1 MKNLKNYSER
11 INKLKILMII
21 PSLSKK
27 WGGTTTSLKNFYYGL
42 NKIENVNCTIVS
54 TFTQNEKKEIDN
66 ELLNNNDFKLFE
78 TKNEGWRYSKELKDY
93 LKENIKDYD
102 LVCIHAI
109 WTGTSFFA
117 SRYAKKFNIPYI
129 VTPHG
134 MIEPDA
140 LQRKGL
146 KKKIYWSLIEKK
158 IFDNASAIHCI
169 TEAEK
174 TYSDNL
180 SKTRAFIIQNGISNE
195 IFLKKDYSKLN
206 SISFIGRFHEK
217 KALDLLLKSLVN
229 LENLNLI
236 VAGGGEKDYEEYIYN
251 LVKEL
256 KLENRVIF
264 KGFANDEIKRKIF
277 EESLFLVLP
286 SYTEGLSMVG
296 LEAIM
301 NSTPVLT
308 TEKCNFNEVQE
319 CNAGIVIKDN
329 KPATIEKYLKI
340 MMESDLEVMSKNAY
354 NLALEKF
361 SIDSVSQNIYKEFEK
376 IINETSKPK

>member
-1 MKNLKNYSER
+1 M
-11 INKLKILMII
+11 KILMII
-21 PSLSKK
+21 PSVSKK
-27 WGGTTTSLKNFYYGL
+27 WGGTTSSLKNFYYGL
-42 NKIENVNCTIVS
+42 TKIVNVKCEIVS
-54 TFTQNEKKEIDN
+54 TYTENEKNEIDTV
-66 ELLNNNDFKLFE
+66 LLNNSDFKLFE
-78 TKNEGWRYSKELKDY
+78 TKSEGWRYSKELKDY
-93 LKENIKDYD
+93 LRENIKDFD
-102 LVCIHAI
+102 LVWIHAI

-134 MIEPDA
+134 MIKSDA

-146 KKKIYWSLIEKK
+146 KKKIYWTLIEKNV
-158 IFDNASAIHCI
+158 FDNASAIHCI
-169 TEAEK
+169 TESEK
-174 TYSDNL
+174 IYSDDL
-180 SKTRAFIIQNGISNE
+180 SKTRAFVIPNGITNE
-195 IFLKKDYSKLN
+195 IFLEKDYSKLN
-206 SISFIGRFHEK
+206 SISFIGRFHEI

-229 LENLNLI
+229 IENLNLI
-236 VAGGGEKDYEEYIYN
+236 VAGGGEKEYEEYIYN

-256 KLENRVIF
+256 KLENRVIL
-264 KGFANDEIKRKIF
+264 KGFANDEIKREIF
-277 EESLFLVLP
+277 EKSLFLVLP

-329 KPATIEKYLKI
+329 KPATIEKYIKI
-340 MMESDLEVMSKNAY
+340 MLEADLEVMSKNAY

>member
-1 MKNLKNYSER
+1 M
-11 INKLKILMII
+11 KILMII
-21 PSLSKK
+21 PSISNI
-27 WGGTTTSLKNFYYGL
+27 WGGTTSSLKNFYYGL
-42 NKIENVNCTIVS
+42 TKLANVKCTIVS
-54 TFTQNEKKEIDN
+54 TYTQTEKDEIDPK
-66 ELLNNNDFKLFE
+66 LLNNSDFKLFE
-78 TKNEGWRYSKELKDY
+78 TKSEGWRYSKKLKDY
-93 LKENIKDYD
+93 LKENLKDFD
-102 LVCIHAI
+102 LVWIHAI

-117 SRYAKKFNIPYI
+117 SRYAKKFRIPYI

-158 IFDNASAIHCI
+158 VFDNASAIHCI
-169 TEAEK
+169 TDAEK

-180 SKTRAFIIQNGISNE
+180 SKTRAFVIPNGISNE
-195 IFLKKDYSKLN
+195 IFLEKDYSNLN

-229 LENLNLI
+229 FQNLNLI

-264 KGFANDEIKRKIF
+264 KGFANDKIKRKIF
-277 EESLFLVLP
+277 EQSLFLVLP
-286 SYTEGLSMVG
+286 SHTEGLSMVG

-308 TEKCNFNEVQE
+308 TEKCNFNEVHE
-319 CNAGIVIKDN
+319 YNAGLVMKN
-329 KPATIEKYLKI
+329 NNPSTIEKFINIMLK
-340 MMESDLEVMSKNAY
+340 SDLEIMSKNAY

-361 SIDSVSQNIYKEFEK
+361 SIDSVSKSIYKEFKK
-376 IINETSKPK
+376 ITNETSKS